1 MFSILTRK
9 ALLLSLSLL
18 LSGCVFLQSG
28 GGEVQEKKSSSKK
41 LSYGELKTEAQE
53 LKDKS
58 EAIAKKN
65 QPEDKK
71 SSMPSRYNLG
81 KEVSEQQENLQE
93 EPDIIDELLKELEA
107 YEEKENGE
115 SYTFPELIEDLLDI
129 SSVESVRPDIWPVMG
144 LVTSKFGWRKRGRRT
159 KKFHAGIDIS
169 APYGSPVVATSAGKV
184 IYAGWIRGYGNVV
197 IIYHGYGF
205 TTLYA
210 HMSSLAVRNK
220 DYVIK
225 GQVIGYV
232 GRSGR
237 ATGSHLHY
245 EVLKYGVR
253 QNPILFLP

>member
-18 LSGCVFLQSG
+18 LGGCVFIQP
-28 GGEVQEKKSSSKK
+28 GERIKIRQEAPRTEEKAKSVSKKESSKDAQKPNSIEQGKETETYYKQETPEKSS
-41 LSYGELKTEAQE
+41 EQPN
-53 LKDKS
+53 
-58 EAIAKKN
+58 KN
-65 QPEDKK
+65 HE
-71 SSMPSRYNLG
+71 
-81 KEVSEQQENLQE
+81 E
-93 EPDIIDELLKELEA
+93 EPDIIDELLKELETV
-107 YEEKENGE
+107 ENRDKDKVF
-115 SYTFPELIEDLLDI
+115 TFPELVEDMLDI
-129 SSVESVRPDIWPVMG
+129 RYVESVKPDIWPVMG
-144 LVTSKFGWRKRGRRT
+144 FVTSKFGWRKRGRRT

-210 HMSSLAVRNK
+210 HMSSLAVRGR

-232 GRSGR
+232 GRTGR

-245 EVLKYGVR
+245 EVLKYGIR

>member
-1 MFSILTRK
+1 MKK

-18 LSGCVFLQSG
+18 FIQSCAFI
-28 GGEVQEKKSSSKK
+28 QERERPVEPEPPVPSKSSAGLDKVAEGKNKGKK
-41 LSYGELKTEAQE
+41 VNEESSSVDLDVSRLTEDISPPAE
-53 LKDKS
+53 DNS
-58 EAIAKKN
+58 E
-65 QPEDKK
+65 
-71 SSMPSRYNLG
+71 
-81 KEVSEQQENLQE
+81 VE
-93 EPDIIDELLKELEA
+93 ESDIIDELLKEIEI
-107 YEEKENGE
+107 KSSNGE
-115 SYTFPELIEDLLDI
+115 QPVEELTFPELIEDILDVR
-129 SSVESVRPDIWPVMG
+129 SVDSVKPDIWPVMG
-144 LVTSKFGWRKRGRRT
+144 FVTSRFGWRKRGRRT

-184 IYAGWIRGYGNVV
+184 IYAGWIRGYGNVA

-232 GRSGR
+232 GRTGR

-245 EVLKYGVR
+245 EVLKYGIR